1 VRVLVVDDSAFM
13 RRMISQFISS
23 DPSLEVID
31 TARNGQEAVDK
42 AKLLRPDVIT
52 LDIEMPIMNGLEA
65 LRQIRLSCPDPK
77 PAVIMCSSL
86 TSEGSHE
93 ALKALRLGA
102 CDVVAKD
109 SSIATTGLDE
119 LKADL
124 ISKIKAV
131 GASRPAAAAAAPAR
145 AAPTKHLSL
154 SNRKVSIILIG
165 SSTGGPPVLEAI
177 LTKLPADLPVP
188 VVVAQHMPALFT
200 KSLAERLDQHC
211 AVSVM
216 QADQNMPLNP
226 GTVAIIQGGKHG
238 RVVRA
243 ENGKYMLQIGEEP
256 RSALYKPSVDELL
269 RSGACAGEGGLAVV
283 LTGMGEDGAIG
294 GVEMHRAGGTL
305 IAQEGST
312 CVVYGMPR
320 ALVTRNLAHA
330 ALAPNEIASL
340 LASLSPSNR
349 EHHDTS
355 QLRKSA

>member
-1 VRVLVVDDSAFM
+1 MRVLVVDDSAFM
-13 RRMISQFISS
+13 RRIISQFIAS
-23 DPSLEVID
+23 DPTLEVID
-31 TARNGQEAVDK
+31 TAKNGQEAVDK

-65 LRQIRLSCPDPK
+65 LRQIRLNCPDPK

-102 CDVVAKD
+102 ADVVAKD

-124 ISKIKAV
+124 IAKILAV
-131 GASRPAAAAAAPAR
+131 GASRPTAPAVQR
-145 AAPTKHLSL
+145 TATPARTFSL
-154 SNRKVSIILIG
+154 ADRRIGLVLIG

-188 VVVAQHMPALFT
+188 VVVAQHMPAMFT

-211 AVSVM
+211 AVSVV

-238 RVVRA
+238 RVVRG
-243 ENGKYMLQIGEEP
+243 EGGRYSLQIGDEP
-256 RSALYKPSVDELL
+256 KSALYKPSVDELL
-269 RSGACAGEGGLAVV
+269 RSGACAGEAALAVV

-294 GVEMHRAGGTL
+294 GGELHRAGGTL
-305 IAQEGST
+305 VAQEGST

-330 ALAPNEIASL
+330 ALAPNEIANL
-340 LASLSPSNR
+340 IASLSPTMR
-349 EHHDTS
+349 G
-355 QLRKSA
+355 RMAPPAVRRSA

>member
-13 RRMISQFISS
+13 RRIISQFIASE
-23 DPSLEVID
+23 PTLEVVD
-31 TARNGQEAVDK
+31 TAKNGQEAVDK

-65 LRQIRLSCPDPK
+65 LRQIRLNCPDPK

-93 ALKALRLGA
+93 ALKAMRLGA
-102 CDVVAKD
+102 ADVVAKD

-124 ISKIKAV
+124 IAKILAV
-131 GASRPAAAAAAPAR
+131 GASRPSTTVAPRTATPAR
-145 AAPTKHLSL
+145 TFSIADKKISL
-154 SNRKVSIILIG
+154 VLIG

-177 LTKLPADLPVP
+177 LTKLPADLSVP

-211 AVSVM
+211 AVSVV
-216 QADQNMPLNP
+216 QADQSMPLNA

-238 RVVRA
+238 RVVRDGSRFA
-243 ENGKYMLQIGEEP
+243 LQIGDEP
-256 RSALYKPSVDELL
+256 KSALYKPSVDELL
-269 RSGACAGEGGLAVV
+269 RSSACAGENALAVV

-294 GVEMHRAGGTL
+294 GGELHRAGGTL
-305 IAQEGST
+305 VAQEGST

-330 ALAPNEIASL
+330 ALPPDEIASL
-340 LASLSPSNR
+340 IASLSPTIR
-349 EHHDTS
+349 GRVAPVAA
-355 QLRKSA
+355 RKSA